1 MVFSRLLSLFFLPF
15 AITGCVD
22 SNNAQTSSL
31 AAEQKPEGFLMAISI
46 EPDAQVADSFK
57 VVCASSKGSPVEEK
71 RTLAQIERNELCK
84 PAVLTTQTQGSSG
97 TATQEGVITV
107 TLNAKVVSGSFLK
120 KSSGLDISKDKSMYQ
135 EGLDYC
141 IVSPTFSPDQIC
153 KFSDTEYRVTNSNIT
168 GCLITP
174 GFLWSSHFTVQPST
188 VSACK

>member
-84 PAVLTTQTQGSSG
+84 PAVLSTQSQPGTGATTKEGGTQAGG
-97 TATQEGVITV
+97 IVV
-107 TLNAKVVSGSFLK
+107 TLNTKVAQVSYLK
-120 KSSGLDISKDKSMYQ
+120 KSSNLNISKDIKMYQ

-141 IVSPTFSPDQIC
+141 IVSPVFSVEQIC
-153 KFSDTEYRVTNSNIT
+153 KYSDIEYRVTNSNLT
-168 GCLITP
+168 GCLISP
-174 GFLWSSHFTVQPST
+174 GFLYSAHF
-188 VSACK
+188 